1 MNILRIALND
11 MRVVLKDR
19 MVIFWW
25 LAMPI
30 AFVFMFSFMFRDRMQ
45 DSTWL
50 PVFKFDNHEIAD
62 IFLGELRTDKYWID
76 VKTTK
81 DEHWIDDWSR
91 ALIIPATFSKS
102 ILSGE
107 RVDLTVTKGQG
118 SPEKY
123 LAAQTLLVRTLI
135 KFNAAIASIDL
146 IERGWSDE
154 SKKDLIAELNKPPQ
168 LSVDTKQHFSLRP
181 PPSGFAFTLPAYMVM
196 FMMMMTVMYGGI
208 TLIEERTNK
217 RISRL
222 VATPVSVFE
231 IFIGKMLGFTAD
243 TIVAGTG
250 GTATSTININVNP
263 LECVFV
269 RSDNLSFASSY
280 ESIVSKSNISDIIAM
295 IPITVSSGNYIVYN
309 DSSAFE
315 SRLNDD
321 RIDNISLYLTS
332 AVDDDHLLSLNLDWT
347 IQLQVNEYKIENTS
361 LERID
366 LNPIQEATKQQQDP
380 LAQEKDFLR
389 QKQADLQRQL
399 EELEL
404 KRKLKKKE

>member
-11 MRVVLKDR
+11 IRVVLKDR

-30 AFVFMFSFMFRDRMQ
+30 AFIFMFSFMFRDRMQ

-62 IFLGELRTDKYWID
+62 IFLDELRTDKYWID

-102 ILSGE
+102 VLNGE
-107 RVDLTVTKGQG
+107 RVDLTITKGQG

-146 IERGWSDE
+146 IERGWSEE
-154 SKKDLIAELNKPPQ
+154 SKKDLIAELNKPPL

-217 RISRL
+217 RINRL
-222 VATPVSVFE
+222 VATPVSVLE
-231 IFIGKMLGFTAD
+231 IFLGKMLGRMLQPVLQGGLLIAAGI
-243 TIVAGTG
+243 TIFRVSLGDHPLVLIPVIISFSFFCGSLGLLFGVVFRTEQQVMGIGILMTMVLAALG
-250 GTATSTININVNP
+250 GCWWP
-263 LECVFV
+263 LEVAPKIFQKIALFTPSYWAIRGIHDVMSFGKSWTGVLPECSVLTAIGVLLTCV
-269 RSDNLSFASSY
+269 A
-280 ESIVSKSNISDIIAM
+280 
-295 IPITVSSGNYIVYN
+295 IPL
-309 DSSAFE
+309 FHWE
-315 SRLNDD
+315 
-321 RIDNISLYLTS
+321 
-332 AVDDDHLLSLNLDWT
+332 
-347 IQLQVNEYKIENTS
+347 
-361 LERID
+361 
-366 LNPIQEATKQQQDP
+366 
-380 LAQEKDFLR
+380 
-389 QKQADLQRQL
+389 
-399 EELEL
+399 
-404 KRKLKKKE
+404 